1 MKRNRIVLD
10 TNCLLASIS
19 SRSENFPVWTGFQ
32 QGKFVLCVSNEILE
46 EYNEIIARKANSIV
60 AENIIN
66 AIVESD
72 YVEFVDPRY
81 HFNLITKDNDDNK
94 FVDCAI
100 AANATFIVSE
110 DKHFDVLETIPFPKV
125 LVMRLREFLEILGE

>member
-10 TNCLLASIS
+10 TNCLLASI
-19 SRSENFPVWTGFQ
+19 
-32 QGKFVLCVSNEILE
+32 LC
-46 EYNEIIARKANSIV
+46 
-60 AENIIN
+60 
-66 AIVESD
+66 
-72 YVEFVDPRY
+72 EFVDPRY

-110 DKHFDVLETIPFPKV
+110 DKHFDILETIPFPKV

>member
-1 MKRNRIVLD
+1 MKRVVLD
-10 TNCLLASIS
+10 TNCLIS
-19 SRSENFPVWTGFQ
+19 SLSRHGEYYPVWKGFQ
-32 QGKFVLCVSNEILE
+32 LGRYCLCVSNDILSEYQEMIALKTSE
-46 EYNEIIARKANSIV
+46 EVARNVVNLLLKRRN
-60 AENIIN
+60 
-66 AIVESD
+66 
-72 YVEFVDPRY
+72 VEFIDP
-81 HFNLITKDNDDNK
+81 HFKFHLIEADKDDNK